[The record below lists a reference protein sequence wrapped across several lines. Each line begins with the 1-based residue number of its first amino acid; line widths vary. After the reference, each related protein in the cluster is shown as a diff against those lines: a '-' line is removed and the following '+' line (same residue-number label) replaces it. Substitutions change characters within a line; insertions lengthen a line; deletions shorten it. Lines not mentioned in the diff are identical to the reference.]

1 MGEIAD
7 WYLEKMMFPF
17 DEDEELEGYDR
28 EPRPVKCKHCGTT
41 HVYWAPVPDL
51 GSDQYRLFN
60 SGTNTQHFCNVV
72 SDDEFDDL
80 T

>member
-17 DEDEELEGYDR
+17 DGDDDFDIDTYANE
-28 EPRPVKCKHCGTT
+28 VKCKHCGTT
-41 HVYWAPVPDL
+41 EVYW
-51 GSDQYRLFN
+51 GQIQGIKGTHYRLFN
-60 SGTNTQHFCNVV
+60 NGTNIQHFCNVV
-72 SDDEFDDL
+72 SDDEFDNL